1 MPTPP
6 DDEVPAFPVVAR
18 AVDAA
23 VARNTAEDDP
33 LGSVVAL
40 TELIEFLQAQIR
52 AVTVRRDELL
62 APLITVGISHRQ
74 LAKKL
79 GMSRQRI
86 DQLAKIAAAGRR
98 PGR

>member
-1 MPTPP
+1 MPNPP
-6 DDEVPAFPVVAR
+6 EAEATAFPAVAR

-23 VARNTAEDDP
+23 VASNTAEDDP
-33 LGSVVAL
+33 LSSVVAL
-40 TELIEFLQAQIR
+40 SELIEFLQVQVR
-52 AVTVRRDELL
+52 VVTVRRDDLL
-62 APLITVGISHRQ
+62 APLITEGTSHRQ